1 MKKITLIILLISTT
15 LNAQIGNSFE
25 TATLNLRNEEII
37 KGEAKILGDGTI
49 KFRKNNKSEKI
60 IYTYRKVKKLVVYE
74 DGINESYKYKIIRG
88 KRPKLMKVI
97 KEYPNKINLYG
108 IKYSVAVGHG
118 IGIGPISLGL
128 TDNFYHYYVNKGN
141 GDTVIK
147 LGSSQQVYG
156 SRHFKKTALKFFKDC
171 PSLIKKIKDKEFN
184 RRKHT
189 EEIIDYYKN
198 ECE

>member
-1 MKKITLIILLISTT
+1 MFISNA
-15 LNAQIGNSFE
+15 LNAQIGNTFKS
-25 TATLNLRNEEII
+25 ATLNFRNGEIV

-49 KFRKNNKSEKI
+49 KFRENNKGEKS
-60 IYTYRKVKKLVVYE
+60 IYTYRQVKKLEINE
-74 DGINESYKYKIIRG
+74 DGVNECYKYKIIAG
-88 KRPKLMKVI
+88 KKPKLMKVI

-108 IKYSVAVGHG
+108 IKYSVAVGNS
-118 IGIGPISLGL
+118 IGIGPLSVGL

-141 GDTVIK
+141 GDVVIM

-184 RRKHT
+184 RRKHM
-189 EEIIDYYKN
+189 EEIIEYYKN